1 LKKLNLSVSGNKYEV
16 TLEEDFA
23 DFVVRDLE
31 ESGIVFGRDNNPS
44 NLLKAYLKIAK
55 KSNSYEDELELLIET
70 LDSL

>member
-1 LKKLNLSVSGNKYEV
+1 LKKLNLSVSGNRYEV

-23 DFVVRDLE
+23 DFVVQDLE

-70 LDSL
+70 LDSI

>member
-1 LKKLNLSVSGNKYEV
+1 MKKLNLSISGNRYEV

-23 DFVVRDLE
+23 EFIIQDLE
-31 ESGIVFGRDNNPS
+31 DSGIIFGRDNNPS

-70 LDSL
+70 LDAI

>member
-1 LKKLNLSVSGNKYEV
+1 MKKLNLSVSGNKYEV

>member
-1 LKKLNLSVSGNKYEV
+1 MKKLNLSISGNRYEV

-23 DFVVRDLE
+23 DFVVEDLE

-70 LDSL
+70 LDSI

>member
-1 LKKLNLSVSGNKYEV
+1 MKKLNLSVSGNRYEV

-23 DFVVRDLE
+23 DFVVQDLE
-31 ESGIVFGRDNNPS
+31 ESGIIFGRDNNPS

-70 LDSL
+70 LDAI

>member
-1 LKKLNLSVSGNKYEV
+1 MKKLNLSVSGNRYEV

-23 DFVVRDLE
+23 DFIIRDLE
-31 ESGIVFGRDNNPS
+31 ESGIIFGRDNNPS

-70 LDSL
+70 LDAI

>member
-1 LKKLNLSVSGNKYEV
+1 LKKLNLSVSGNRYEV

-23 DFVVRDLE
+23 DFVVQDLE
-31 ESGIVFGRDNNPS
+31 ESGIIFGRDNNPS

-70 LDSL
+70 LDAI

>member
-1 LKKLNLSVSGNKYEV
+1 MKKLNLSVSGNRYEV

-23 DFVVRDLE
+23 DFVVQDLE

-70 LDSL
+70 LDSI

>member
-1 LKKLNLSVSGNKYEV
+1 MKKLNLSISGNRYEV

-23 DFVVRDLE
+23 DFIIQDLE
-31 ESGIVFGRDNNPS
+31 DSGIVFGRDNNPS

-70 LDSL
+70 LDAI

>member
-1 LKKLNLSVSGNKYEV
+1 LKKLNLSISGNRYEV

-23 DFVVRDLE
+23 DFIIQDLE
-31 ESGIVFGRDNNPS
+31 ESGIIFGRDNNPS

-70 LDSL
+70 LDSI